1 MNITF
6 GWTTNLKCQST
17 LINDGQAKV
26 FRYLKS
32 QLTLDVLWC

>member
-6 GWTTNLKCQST
+6 GWTTNLKCQLT
-17 LINDGQAKV
+17 LISDVTAKI

-32 QLTLDVLWC
+32 QLAMDALWS